1 MPRRR
6 RPLQVR
12 RPPRRRASPRQS
24 RGGIA
29 MVLRVGLGVVHDG
42 LAHQRA
48 PGHHPPLRQ
57 EPGRQARHLIRVA
70 RQDHR
75 DWVAGRNRGRHSPSD
90 FTSALPIS
98 CGMPVTSAFPMQNAR
113 WPSLMP
119 VFVHPRGKHCS
130 WSSSSGTRRRIVK
143 RKVSHFEAS

>member
-1 MPRRR
+1 
-6 RPLQVR
+6 
-12 RPPRRRASPRQS
+12 
-24 RGGIA
+24 

-57 EPGRQARHLIRVA
+57 EPGRQARHLIRVV

-75 DWVAGRNRGRHSPSD
+75 DWVVGRNRGRHSPSD

-98 CGMPVTSAFPMQNAR
+98 CGMPVTSAVPIAHAGIG
-113 WPSLMP
+113 PP
-119 VFVHPRGKHCS
+119 PRKALQL
-130 WSSSSGTRRRIVK
+130 VK
-143 RKVSHFEAS
+143 LVGNKTTYSQTQG